1 LKKWFRPALLVH
13 ATIVAGLFVLLLFLA
28 WTHPDD
34 PPDANIGAGMVA
46 LLLGL
51 FGLPWSFLA
60 TRSKA
65 IPGPSRCSPGQ
76 PSSISG
82 CMASSRQD
90 SDVKDPSPS
99 NARLGTPARTLCNTL
114 YTTQL
119 DRRERSSSRLGVL
132 DWVGIAR
139 RPTSLASGACPAI
152 SLPGLVEEQCVQ
164 PPP

>member
-60 TRSKA
+60 T
-65 IPGPSRCSPGQ
+65 Q
-76 PSSISG
+76 VE
-82 CMASSRQD
+82 
-90 SDVKDPSPS
+90 SDPWAVAVLTGAAVV
-99 NARLGTPARTLCNTL
+99 NLGLHGLIA
-114 YTTQL
+114 
-119 DRRERSSSRLGVL
+119 SRL
-132 DWVGIAR
+132 R
-139 RPTSLASGACPAI
+139 RQGPKP
-152 SLPGLVEEQCVQ
+152 E
-164 PPP
+164 